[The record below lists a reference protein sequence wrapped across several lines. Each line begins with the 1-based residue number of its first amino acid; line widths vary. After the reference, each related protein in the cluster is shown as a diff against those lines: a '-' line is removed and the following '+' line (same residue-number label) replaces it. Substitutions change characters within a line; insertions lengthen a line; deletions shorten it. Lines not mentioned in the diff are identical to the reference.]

1 MKQSMRK
8 PFTLF
13 ILLCLAVSSVMAD
26 SRETITVGGQVIEK
40 DATRITFSGDNVTL
54 FFTDGSS
61 QSQDMHEVSITFDYV
76 APFNGVT
83 ASYDNLEV
91 IKTFGGKT
99 VGAKV
104 TLALNAG
111 QWNSICLPFD
121 MTEEDI
127 ISCFGPGTKVAVM
140 ESSTTDNI
148 NFTSTTEMKGG
159 TPYLIAPARAASAFS
174 LDQVTIGKMGTGS
187 TVSTPYFSQTGTINS
202 IRPESAVYRILN
214 GKIEKLSSG
223 TAISPL
229 SAYFT
234 GITSDSDLKTFTID
248 GESFNKIIGD
258 VNGDG
263 QVNVSDIMA
272 IVNHILGSTPT
283 PFIYE
288 NANVN
293 GDETIT
299 VSDIMGIVNIILNQ

>member
-1 MKQSMRK
+1 MRK

-40 DATRITFSGDNVTL
+40 DASRITFSGDNVTL

-61 QSQDMHEVSITFDYV
+61 RSQDMHEVSITFDYV
-76 APFNGVT
+76 ASFNGVT

-127 ISCFGPGTKVAVM
+127 INCFGPGTKVAVM

-234 GITSDSDLKTFTID
+234 GRTSDSALKTFTID